1 MFGLSLTLCIELNY
15 MFFEASKSTYE
26 DKIILT
32 TNSSKLI

>member
-15 MFFEASKSTYE
+15 MFFKASKNTYE
-26 DKIILT
+26 GKIILT